1 MFDYEGG
8 DDGAVKVWDLRGFGP
23 SSEPVA
29 NFQHHKGAV
38 TGLEWHQEDSTV
50 FASSGADDQ
59 VFILVNFILCV
70 FFLKQIKTTFDERVQ
85 CTL

>member
-1 MFDYEGG
+1 M
-8 DDGAVKVWDLRGFGP
+8 
-23 SSEPVA
+23 A

-59 VFILVNFILCV
+59 VFILVVYIL
-70 FFLKQIKTTFDERVQ
+70 FLVHGKKMKLRVSSYFHSSFWWVI
-85 CTL
+85 LG

>member
-1 MFDYEGG
+1 M
-8 DDGAVKVWDLRGFGP
+8 
-23 SSEPVA
+23 A

-59 VFILVNFILCV
+59 VFILVVYYCIIFGSWKENEVAGSVV
-70 FFLKQIKTTFDERVQ
+70 FSQ
-85 CTL
+85 